1 MLYLVQND
9 DLSKYMYQVPTLSVR
24 ISPLLY
30 ILFHIYVPVFPVK
43 SITRK
48 SFIDL
53 QYIKRTSLKTFLDK
67 NTDANSPDV

>member
-9 DLSKYMYQVPTLSVR
+9 DLSKYMYQVPRLSIR
-24 ISPLLY
+24 ISLY
-30 ILFHIYVPVFPVK
+30 CYIHMNVPVFPVQ

-53 QYIKRTSLKTFLDK
+53 QYIKRTSLRKRKDISRQK
-67 NTDANSPDV
+67 Y

>member
-9 DLSKYMYQVPTLSVR
+9 DLSKYMYQVPRLSVR
-24 ISPLLY
+24 ISLY
-30 ILFHIYVPVFPVK
+30 CYIHMNPVFPVK

>member
-24 ISPLLY
+24 ISLY
-30 ILFHIYVPVFPVK
+30 CYIHMNVPVFPVK

-48 SFIDL
+48 SFIYL
-53 QYIKRTSLKTFLDK
+53 QYIKRTSLIKDISRQK
-67 NTDANSPDV
+67 Y

>member
-24 ISPLLY
+24 ISLY
-30 ILFHIYVPVFPVK
+30 CYIHMNVPVFPVK

-48 SFIDL
+48 SFIYL
-53 QYIKRTSLKTFLDK
+53 QFIKRTSLIKDISRQK
-67 NTDANSPDV
+67 Y

>member
-9 DLSKYMYQVPTLSVR
+9 DLSKYMYQVPRLSVR
-24 ISPLLY
+24 ISLY
-30 ILFHIYVPVFPVK
+30 CYVPVFSVK

>member
-9 DLSKYMYQVPTLSVR
+9 DLSKYMYQVPRLSVR
-24 ISPLLY
+24 ISLY
-30 ILFHIYVPVFPVK
+30 CYIHMNVPVFPVK

-53 QYIKRTSLKTFLDK
+53 QFIKRTSLIKDISRQK
-67 NTDANSPDV
+67 Y

>member
-9 DLSKYMYQVPTLSVR
+9 DLSKYMYQVPRLSVR
-24 ISPLLY
+24 ISLY
-30 ILFHIYVPVFPVK
+30 CYIHMNVPVFPVQ

>member
-9 DLSKYMYQVPTLSVR
+9 DLSKYMYQVPRLSVR
-24 ISPLLY
+24 ISLY
-30 ILFHIYVPVFPVK
+30 CYIHMNVLVFPVK

-53 QYIKRTSLKTFLDK
+53 QYIKRTSLIKDISRQK
-67 NTDANSPDV
+67 Y